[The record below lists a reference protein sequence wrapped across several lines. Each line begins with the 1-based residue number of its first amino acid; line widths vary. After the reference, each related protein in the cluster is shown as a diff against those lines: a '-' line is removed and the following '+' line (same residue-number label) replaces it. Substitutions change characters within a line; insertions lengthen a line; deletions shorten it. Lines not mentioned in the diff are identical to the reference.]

1 MNRLARLSVEDI
13 QAWIGEV
20 HLSDLKGQ
28 TPYYIPVLNQINPEV
43 FALQI
48 HCLKGEILS
57 WGDETVTFPLMSVIK
72 PFLLLYLLTHLG
84 EDAVFRRVGKQ
95 ASSYPFNSLT
105 QLQEDRGFPRNPMI
119 NSGAIA
125 LADLLAGETPESRCE
140 NLLLWLNE
148 MGNCQLFLDRSVL
161 ESVHSYPNAHNQA
174 LSLELE
180 KNGYISHRYL
190 ALETYNRICC
200 LSGKIDDLAN
210 LGKLILASSFAEIIL
225 EIMTNSGLYEASEK
239 FAIEVGFSTKSGV
252 SGALL
257 SIVPQQGAIACYS
270 PLLNE
275 QGNSILGLNLLTY
288 ISRWMELNIR

>member
-1 MNRLARLSVEDI
+1 MNRLARLRVEDI

-20 HLSDLKGQ
+20 HLLDRKGQ
-28 TPYYIPVLNQINPEV
+28 TPYYIPVLNRVNPEV

-48 HCLKGEILS
+48 HCLEGEILS

-72 PFLLLYLLTHLG
+72 PFLLLYLLNHLG

-105 QLQEDRGFPRNPMI
+105 QLQEDSGFPRNPLI

-125 LADLLAGETPESRCE
+125 LADLLGGETPESRCE
-140 NLLLWLNE
+140 NLLLWLNK

-161 ESVHSYPNAHNQA
+161 ESVHSYPNVHNQA

-200 LSGKIDDLAN
+200 LSGKIADLAN
-210 LGKLILASSFAEIIL
+210 LGKLILDAPFGEIIL
-225 EIMTNSGLYEASEK
+225 EIMTNCGLYEASEK
-239 FAIEVGFSTKSGV
+239 FAIEVGFPTKSGV

-257 SIVPQQGAIACYS
+257 SILSDEGVIACYS

-275 QGNSILGLNLLTY
+275 QGNSVLGLDLLTKLSNFFKE
-288 ISRWMELNIR
+288 I

>member
-1 MNRLARLSVEDI
+1 MNRLARLRVEDI
-13 QAWIGEV
+13 QAWLGEV
-20 HLSDLKGQ
+20 HLSDRKGQ
-28 TPYYIPVLNQINPEV
+28 TPYYIPVLNQVNPEV

-48 HCLKGEILS
+48 HCLEGEILS
-57 WGDETVTFPLMSVIK
+57 WGDATVTFPLMSVIK
-72 PFLLLYLLTHLG
+72 PFLLLYILTHLG

-105 QLQEDRGFPRNPMI
+105 QLQEDCGFPRNPMI

-140 NLLLWLNE
+140 NLLFWLNK

-161 ESVHSYPNAHNQA
+161 DSVHSYPNNHNQA

-200 LSGKIDDLAN
+200 LSGKIADLAN
-210 LGKLILASSFAEIIL
+210 LGKLILAAPFGEIIL
-225 EIMTNSGLYEASEK
+225 EIMTNCGLYEASQQ
-239 FAIEVGFSTKSGV
+239 FALDVGFPTKSGV

-275 QGNSILGLNLLTY
+275 QGNSILGLNLLTH
-288 ISRWMELNIR
+288 ISHFVKEN

>member
-1 MNRLARLSVEDI
+1 MNRLARLRVEDI

-20 HLSDLKGQ
+20 HLLDRKGQ
-28 TPYYIPVLNQINPEV
+28 TPYYIPVLNRVNPEV

-48 HCLKGEILS
+48 HCLEGEILS

-72 PFLLLYLLTHLG
+72 PFLLLYLLNHLG

-105 QLQEDRGFPRNPMI
+105 QLQEDSGFPRNPLI

-125 LADLLAGETPESRCE
+125 LADLLGGETPESRCE
-140 NLLLWLNE
+140 NLLLWLNK

-161 ESVHSYPNAHNQA
+161 ESVHSYPNVHNQA

-200 LSGKIDDLAN
+200 LSGKIADLAN
-210 LGKLILASSFAEIIL
+210 LGKLILAAPFGEIIL
-225 EIMTNSGLYEASEK
+225 EIMTNCGLYEASQQ
-239 FAIEVGFSTKSGV
+239 FAIEVGFPTKSGV

-257 SIVPQQGAIACYS
+257 SILSEEGVIACYS

-275 QGNSILGLNLLTY
+275 QGNSVLGLDLLTKLSNFFKE
-288 ISRWMELNIR
+288 I

>member
-1 MNRLARLSVEDI
+1 MNRLARLRVEDI
-13 QAWIGEV
+13 KAWIQEV
-20 HLSDLKGQ
+20 HLSDRNGQ
-28 TPYYIPVLNQINPEV
+28 IPYYIPVLNRVHPEI

-48 HCLKGEILS
+48 HSLEGEILS

-72 PFLLLYLLTHLG
+72 PFLLLYVLTHLG

-105 QLQEDRGFPRNPMI
+105 QLQEDCGFPRNPLI

-125 LADLLAGETPESRCE
+125 LADLLAGETAESRCE
-140 NLLLWLNE
+140 NLLLWLNK

-161 ESVHSYPNAHNQA
+161 ESVHSFPNVHNQA

-180 KNGYISHRYL
+180 KTGYISHRYL

-200 LSGKIDDLAN
+200 LSGKIADLAN
-210 LGKLILASSFAEIIL
+210 LGKLILAAPYAKIIL
-225 EIMTNSGLYEASEK
+225 EIMTNCGLYEASQQ
-239 FAIEVGFSTKSGV
+239 FALEVGFPTKSGV

-257 SIVPQQGAIACYS
+257 SIVSDEGVIACYS

-275 QGNSILGLNLLTY
+275 QGNSILGLNLLTH
-288 ISRWMELNIR
+288 ISHFVKEN

>member
-1 MNRLARLSVEDI
+1 MNRLARLRVEDI
-13 QAWIGEV
+13 QAWLGEV
-20 HLSDLKGQ
+20 HLSDRKGQ
-28 TPYYIPVLNQINPEV
+28 TAYYIPVLNQVNPEV

-48 HCLKGEILS
+48 HCLEGEILS
-57 WGDETVTFPLMSVIK
+57 WGDETLTFPLMSVIK
-72 PFLLLYLLTHLG
+72 PFLLLYLLSHLG
-84 EDAVFRRVGKQ
+84 EDVVFRRVGKQ

-140 NLLLWLNE
+140 NLLLWLNK

-161 ESVHSYPNAHNQA
+161 ESVHSFPNVHNQA

-200 LSGKIDDLAN
+200 LSGKIADLAN
-210 LGKLILASSFAEIIL
+210 LGKLILAAPYAKIIL
-225 EIMTNSGLYEASEK
+225 EIMTNCGLYEASQQ
-239 FAIEVGFSTKSGV
+239 FALEVGFPTKSGV

-257 SIVPQQGAIACYS
+257 SIVSDEGVIACYS

-275 QGNSILGLNLLTY
+275 QGNSILGLNLLTH
-288 ISRWMELNIR
+288 ISHFVKEN

>member
-1 MNRLARLSVEDI
+1 MNRLARLRVEDI
-13 QAWIGEV
+13 QAWIQEV
-20 HLSDLKGQ
+20 HLSDSKGQ
-28 TPYYIPVLNQINPEV
+28 TPYYIPVLNQVHPEV

-48 HCLKGEILS
+48 HCLEGEILS

-95 ASSYPFNSLT
+95 ASSYPFNSLN

-140 NLLLWLNE
+140 NLLLWLNK

-161 ESVHSYPNAHNQA
+161 ESVHSFPNVHNQA

-200 LSGKIDDLAN
+200 LSGKIADLAN
-210 LGKLILASSFAEIIL
+210 LGKLILAAPYAKIIL
-225 EIMTNSGLYEASEK
+225 EIMTNCGLYEASQQ
-239 FAIEVGFSTKSGV
+239 FALEVGFPTKSGV

-257 SIVPQQGAIACYS
+257 SIVSDEGVIACYS

-275 QGNSILGLNLLTY
+275 QGNSILGLNLLTH
-288 ISRWMELNIR
+288 ISHFVKEN

>member
-1 MNRLARLSVEDI
+1 MNRLARLRVEDI

-20 HLSDLKGQ
+20 HLLDRKGQ
-28 TPYYIPVLNQINPEV
+28 TPYYIPVLNRVNPEV

-48 HCLKGEILS
+48 HCLEGEILS

-72 PFLLLYLLTHLG
+72 PFLLLYLLNHFG

-105 QLQEDRGFPRNPMI
+105 QLQEDSGFPRNPLI

-125 LADLLAGETPESRCE
+125 LADLLGGETPESRCE

-161 ESVHSYPNAHNQA
+161 ESVHSYPNVHNQA

-200 LSGKIDDLAN
+200 LSGKIADLAN
-210 LGKLILASSFAEIIL
+210 LGKLILATPFGEIIL
-225 EIMTNSGLYEASEK
+225 EIMTNCGLYEASQQ
-239 FAIEVGFSTKSGV
+239 FALEVGFPTKSGV

-257 SIVPQQGAIACYS
+257 SIVSDEGVIACYS

-275 QGNSILGLNLLTY
+275 QGNSILGLDLLTKLSNFFKE
-288 ISRWMELNIR
+288 I

>member
-28 TPYYIPVLNQINPEV
+28 TPYYIPVLNQVNPEV

>member
-1 MNRLARLSVEDI
+1 MNRLARLRMEDI
-13 QAWIGEV
+13 QAWIGKV
-20 HLSDLKGQ
+20 HLLDRKGQ
-28 TPYYIPVLNQINPEV
+28 TPYYIPVLNRVNPEV

-48 HCLKGEILS
+48 QCLEGEILS

-72 PFLLLYLLTHLG
+72 PFLLLYLLNHLG

-105 QLQEDRGFPRNPMI
+105 QLQEDSGFPRNPLI

-125 LADLLAGETPESRCE
+125 LADLLGGETPESRCE

-148 MGNCQLFLDRSVL
+148 MGNCQLFLNRSVL
-161 ESVHSYPNAHNQA
+161 GSVHSYPNVHNQA

-200 LSGKIDDLAN
+200 LSGKIADLAN
-210 LGKLILASSFAEIIL
+210 LGKLILASSFADIVL
-225 EIMTNSGLYEASEK
+225 EIMTNCGLYEASEK
-239 FAIEVGFSTKSGV
+239 FALEVGFPTKSGV

-257 SIVPQQGAIACYS
+257 SILSEEGVIACYS

-275 QGNSILGLNLLTY
+275 QGNSILGLDLLKKLS
-288 ISRWMELNIR
+288 IFFKEI

>member
-1 MNRLARLSVEDI
+1 MNRLARLRVEDI
-13 QAWIGEV
+13 QAWIQEV
-20 HLSDLKGQ
+20 HLSESKGQ
-28 TPYYIPVLNQINPEV
+28 TPYYIPVLKQVHPEV

-48 HCLKGEILS
+48 HCLGGEILS

-72 PFLLLYLLTHLG
+72 PFLLLYLLNHLG

-148 MGNCQLFLDRSVL
+148 MGNCQFFLDRSVL
-161 ESVHSYPNAHNQA
+161 DSVHSYPNTHNQA

-180 KNGYISHRYL
+180 KNSYINHRYL
-190 ALETYNRICC
+190 ALETYNQICC
-200 LSGKIDDLAN
+200 LSGKIADVAN
-210 LGKLILASSFAEIIL
+210 LGKLILAAPFREIIL
-225 EIMTNSGLYEASEK
+225 EIMTDCGLYEASQQ
-239 FAIEVGFSTKSGV
+239 FALEVGFPTKSGV

-257 SIVPQQGAIACYS
+257 SIVSDEGVIACYS

-275 QGNSILGLNLLTY
+275 QGNSILGLNLLTH
-288 ISRWMELNIR
+288 ISHFVKEN

>member
-1 MNRLARLSVEDI
+1 MNRLARLRVEDI

-20 HLSDLKGQ
+20 HLLDRKGQ
-28 TPYYIPVLNQINPEV
+28 TPYYIPVLNRVNPEV

-48 HCLKGEILS
+48 HCLEGEILS

-72 PFLLLYLLTHLG
+72 PFLLLYLLNHLG

-105 QLQEDRGFPRNPMI
+105 QLQEDSGFPRNPLI

-125 LADLLAGETPESRCE
+125 LADLLGGETPESRCE
-140 NLLLWLNE
+140 NLLLWLNK

-161 ESVHSYPNAHNQA
+161 ESVHSYPNVHNQA

-200 LSGKIDDLAN
+200 LSGKIADLAN
-210 LGKLILASSFAEIIL
+210 LGKLILDAPFSEIIL
-225 EIMTNSGLYEASEK
+225 EIMTNCGLYEASQQ
-239 FAIEVGFSTKSGV
+239 FAIEVGFPTKSGV

-257 SIVPQQGAIACYS
+257 SILSDEGVIACYS

-275 QGNSILGLNLLTY
+275 QGNSVLGLDLLTKLSNFFKE
-288 ISRWMELNIR
+288 I

>member
-1 MNRLARLSVEDI
+1 MKRLARLRVEDI
-13 QAWIGEV
+13 KAWIQEV
-20 HLSDLKGQ
+20 HLSDRNGQ
-28 TPYYIPVLNQINPEV
+28 TPYYIPVLNRVHPEV

-48 HCLKGEILS
+48 HSLEGEILS

-84 EDAVFRRVGKQ
+84 EDAVFNRVGKQ

-105 QLQEDRGFPRNPMI
+105 QLQEDRGFPRNPLI

-125 LADLLAGETPESRCE
+125 LADLLGGETPESRCE
-140 NLLLWLNE
+140 NLLLWLNK
-148 MGNCQLFLDRSVL
+148 MGNCQLFLDGSVL
-161 ESVHSYPNAHNQA
+161 ESVHSFPNVHNQA

-200 LSGKIDDLAN
+200 LSGKIADLAN
-210 LGKLILASSFAEIIL
+210 LGKLILAAPYAKIIL
-225 EIMTNSGLYEASEK
+225 EIMTNCGLYEASQQ
-239 FAIEVGFSTKSGV
+239 FALEVGFPTKSGV

-257 SIVPQQGAIACYS
+257 SIVSDEGVIACYS
-270 PLLNE
+270 PPLNE
-275 QGNSILGLNLLTY
+275 QGNSILGLNLLTH
-288 ISRWMELNIR
+288 ISHFVKEI

>member
-1 MNRLARLSVEDI
+1 MNRLARLRVEDI

-20 HLSDLKGQ
+20 HLLDRKGQ
-28 TPYYIPVLNQINPEV
+28 TPYYIPVLNRVNPEV

-48 HCLKGEILS
+48 HCLEGEILS

-72 PFLLLYLLTHLG
+72 PFLLLYLLNHLG

-105 QLQEDRGFPRNPMI
+105 QLQEDSGFPRNPLI

-125 LADLLAGETPESRCE
+125 LADLLGGETPESRCE
-140 NLLLWLNE
+140 NLLLWLNK

-161 ESVHSYPNAHNQA
+161 ESVHSYPNVHNQA

-200 LSGKIDDLAN
+200 LSGKIADLAN
-210 LGKLILASSFAEIIL
+210 LGKLILAAPFGEIIL
-225 EIMTNSGLYEASEK
+225 EIMTNCGLYEASEK
-239 FAIEVGFSTKSGV
+239 FAIEVGFPTKSGV

-257 SIVPQQGAIACYS
+257 SILSDEGVIACYS

-275 QGNSILGLNLLTY
+275 QGNSVLGLDLLTKLSNFFKE
-288 ISRWMELNIR
+288 I

>member
-1 MNRLARLSVEDI
+1 MNRLARLRVEDI

-20 HLSDLKGQ
+20 HLLDRKGQ
-28 TPYYIPVLNQINPEV
+28 TPYYIPVLNRVNPEV

-48 HCLKGEILS
+48 HCFEGEILS

-72 PFLLLYLLTHLG
+72 PFLLLYLLNHLG

-105 QLQEDRGFPRNPMI
+105 QLQEDSGFPRNPLI

-125 LADLLAGETPESRCE
+125 LADLLGGETPESRCE
-140 NLLLWLNE
+140 NLLLWLNK

-161 ESVHSYPNAHNQA
+161 ESVHSYPNVHNQA

-200 LSGKIDDLAN
+200 LSGKIADLAN
-210 LGKLILASSFAEIIL
+210 LGKLILAAPFGKIIL
-225 EIMTNSGLYEASEK
+225 EIMTNCGLYEASEK
-239 FAIEVGFSTKSGV
+239 FAIEVGFPTKSGV

-257 SIVPQQGAIACYS
+257 SILSDEGVIACYS

-275 QGNSILGLNLLTY
+275 QGNSVLGLDLLTKLSNFFKE
-288 ISRWMELNIR
+288 I

>member
-1 MNRLARLSVEDI
+1 MNRLARLRVEDI
-13 QAWIGEV
+13 QAWVGEV
-20 HLSDLKGQ
+20 HLSDRKGQ
-28 TPYYIPVLNQINPEV
+28 TAYYIPVLNQVNPEV

-239 FAIEVGFSTKSGV
+239 FAIEVGFPTKSGV

-288 ISRWMELNIR
+288 ISRWMELI

>member
-1 MNRLARLSVEDI
+1 MNRLARLRVEDI

-20 HLSDLKGQ
+20 HLLDRKGQ
-28 TPYYIPVLNQINPEV
+28 TPYYIPVLNRVNPEV

-48 HCLKGEILS
+48 HCLEGEILS

-72 PFLLLYLLTHLG
+72 PFLLLYLLNHLG

-105 QLQEDRGFPRNPMI
+105 QLQEDSGFPRNPLI

-125 LADLLAGETPESRCE
+125 LADLLGGETPESRCE
-140 NLLLWLNE
+140 NLLLWLNK

-161 ESVHSYPNAHNQA
+161 ESVHSYPNVHNQA

-200 LSGKIDDLAN
+200 LSGKIADLAS
-210 LGKLILASSFAEIIL
+210 LGKLILASSFADIVL
-225 EIMTNSGLYEASEK
+225 EIMTNCGLYEASQQ
-239 FAIEVGFSTKSGV
+239 FAIEVGFPTKSGV

-257 SIVPQQGAIACYS
+257 SILSDEGVIACYS

-275 QGNSILGLNLLTY
+275 QGNSVLGLDLLTKLSNFFKE
-288 ISRWMELNIR
+288 I

>member
-1 MNRLARLSVEDI
+1 MNRLARLRVEDI

-20 HLSDLKGQ
+20 HLLDRKGQ
-28 TPYYIPVLNQINPEV
+28 TPYYIPVLNRVNPEV

-48 HCLKGEILS
+48 HCLEGEILS

-72 PFLLLYLLTHLG
+72 PFLLLYLLNHLG

-105 QLQEDRGFPRNPMI
+105 QLQEDSGFPRNPLI
-119 NSGAIA
+119 NSGAIT
-125 LADLLAGETPESRCE
+125 LADLLGGETPESRCE
-140 NLLLWLNE
+140 NLLLWLNK

-161 ESVHSYPNAHNQA
+161 ESVHSYPNVHNQA
-174 LSLELE
+174 LSLDLE

-200 LSGKIDDLAN
+200 LSGKIADLAN
-210 LGKLILASSFAEIIL
+210 LGKLILAAPFSEIIL
-225 EIMTNSGLYEASEK
+225 EIMTNCGLYEASEK
-239 FAIEVGFSTKSGV
+239 FAIEVGFPTKSGV

-257 SIVPQQGAIACYS
+257 SILSDEGVIACYS

-275 QGNSILGLNLLTY
+275 QGNSVLGLDLLTKLSNFFKE
-288 ISRWMELNIR
+288 I

>member
-1 MNRLARLSVEDI
+1 MNRLARLRVEDI

-20 HLSDLKGQ
+20 HLLDRKGQ
-28 TPYYIPVLNQINPEV
+28 TPYYIPVLNRVNPEV

-48 HCLKGEILS
+48 HCLEGEILS

-72 PFLLLYLLTHLG
+72 PFLLLYLLNHLG

-105 QLQEDRGFPRNPMI
+105 QLQEDSGFPRNPLI

-125 LADLLAGETPESRCE
+125 LADLLGGKTPESRCE
-140 NLLLWLNE
+140 NLLLWLNK

-161 ESVHSYPNAHNQA
+161 ESVHSYPNVHNQA

-200 LSGKIDDLAN
+200 LSGKIADLAN
-210 LGKLILASSFAEIIL
+210 LGKLILAAPFGEIIL
-225 EIMTNSGLYEASEK
+225 EIMTNCGLYEASEK
-239 FAIEVGFSTKSGV
+239 FAIEVGFPTKSGV

-257 SIVPQQGAIACYS
+257 SILSDEGVIACYS

-275 QGNSILGLNLLTY
+275 QGNSVLGLDLLTKLSDFFKE
-288 ISRWMELNIR
+288 I

>member
-1 MNRLARLSVEDI
+1 MNRLTRLRVEDI

-20 HLSDLKGQ
+20 HLLDRKGQ
-28 TPYYIPVLNQINPEV
+28 TPYYIPVLNRVNPEV

-48 HCLKGEILS
+48 HCLEGEILS

-72 PFLLLYLLTHLG
+72 PFLLLYLLNHLG

-105 QLQEDRGFPRNPMI
+105 QLQEDSGFPRNPLI

-125 LADLLAGETPESRCE
+125 LADLLGGETPESRCE
-140 NLLLWLNE
+140 NLLLWLNK

-161 ESVHSYPNAHNQA
+161 ESVHSYPNVHNQA

-200 LSGKIDDLAN
+200 LSGKIADLTN
-210 LGKLILASSFAEIIL
+210 LGKLILAAPFGKIIL
-225 EIMTNSGLYEASEK
+225 EIMTNCGLYEASEK
-239 FAIEVGFSTKSGV
+239 FAIEVGFPTKSGV

-257 SIVPQQGAIACYS
+257 SILSDEGVIACYS

-275 QGNSILGLNLLTY
+275 QGNSVLGLDLLTKLSNFFKE
-288 ISRWMELNIR
+288 I

>member
-239 FAIEVGFSTKSGV
+239 FAIEVGFPTKSGV

-257 SIVPQQGAIACYS
+257 SIVQRQRAIACFS

>member
-1 MNRLARLSVEDI
+1 MNRLARLRVEDI

-20 HLSDLKGQ
+20 HLLDRKGQ
-28 TPYYIPVLNQINPEV
+28 TPYYIPVLNRVNPEV

-48 HCLKGEILS
+48 HCLEGEILS

-105 QLQEDRGFPRNPMI
+105 QLQEDSGFPRNPLI

-125 LADLLAGETPESRCE
+125 LADLLGGETPESRCE
-140 NLLLWLNE
+140 NLLLWLNK

-161 ESVHSYPNAHNQA
+161 ESVHSYPNVHNQA

-200 LSGKIDDLAN
+200 LSGKIADLAN
-210 LGKLILASSFAEIIL
+210 LGKLILDAPFGEIIL
-225 EIMTNSGLYEASEK
+225 EIMTNCGLYEASQQ
-239 FAIEVGFSTKSGV
+239 FAIEVGFPTKSGV

-257 SIVPQQGAIACYS
+257 SILSDEGVIACYS

-275 QGNSILGLNLLTY
+275 QGNSVLGLDLLTKLSNFFKE
-288 ISRWMELNIR
+288 I

>member
-1 MNRLARLSVEDI
+1 MNRLAGLRVEDI
-13 QAWIGEV
+13 KAWIGEV
-20 HLSDLKGQ
+20 HLSDMKGQ
-28 TPYYIPVLNQINPEV
+28 TPYYIPVLNRVHPEI

-48 HCLKGEILS
+48 HSLEGEILS

-105 QLQEDRGFPRNPMI
+105 QLQEDRGFPRNPLI

-125 LADLLAGETPESRCE
+125 LADLLGGETPESRCE
-140 NLLLWLNE
+140 NLLLWLNK
-148 MGNCQLFLDRSVL
+148 MGNCQLFLDGSVL
-161 ESVHSYPNAHNQA
+161 ESVHSYPNEHNQA

-200 LSGKIDDLAN
+200 LSGKIADLAN
-210 LGKLILASSFAEIIL
+210 LGKLILAAPYAKIIL
-225 EIMTNSGLYEASEK
+225 EIMTNCGLYEASQQ
-239 FAIEVGFSTKSGV
+239 FALEVGFPTKSGV

-257 SIVPQQGAIACYS
+257 SIVPKQGAIACYS

-275 QGNSILGLNLLTY
+275 QGNSILGLDLLTKLSNFFKE
-288 ISRWMELNIR
+288 I

>member
-1 MNRLARLSVEDI
+1 MNRLARLRVEDI

-20 HLSDLKGQ
+20 HLLDRKGQ
-28 TPYYIPVLNQINPEV
+28 TPYYIPVLNRVNPEV

-48 HCLKGEILS
+48 HCLEGEILS

-72 PFLLLYLLTHLG
+72 PFLLLYLLNHLG

-105 QLQEDRGFPRNPMI
+105 QLQEDSGFPRNPLI

-125 LADLLAGETPESRCE
+125 LADLLGGETPESRCE
-140 NLLLWLNE
+140 NLLLWLNK

-161 ESVHSYPNAHNQA
+161 ESVHSYPNVHNQA

-200 LSGKIDDLAN
+200 LSGKIADLTN
-210 LGKLILASSFAEIIL
+210 LGKLILAAPFGKIIL
-225 EIMTNSGLYEASEK
+225 EIMTNCGLYEASQQ
-239 FAIEVGFSTKSGV
+239 FAIEVGFPTKSGV

-257 SIVPQQGAIACYS
+257 SILSDEGVIACYS

-275 QGNSILGLNLLTY
+275 QGNSVLGLDLLTKLSNFFKE
-288 ISRWMELNIR
+288 I

>member
-1 MNRLARLSVEDI
+1 MNRLTRLRVEDI

-20 HLSDLKGQ
+20 HLLDRKGQ
-28 TPYYIPVLNQINPEV
+28 TPYYIPVLNRVNPEV

-48 HCLKGEILS
+48 HCLEGEILS

-72 PFLLLYLLTHLG
+72 PFLLLYLLNHLG

-105 QLQEDRGFPRNPMI
+105 QLQEDSGFPRNPLI

-125 LADLLAGETPESRCE
+125 LADLLGGETPESRCE
-140 NLLLWLNE
+140 NLLLWLNK

-161 ESVHSYPNAHNQA
+161 ESVHSYPNVHNQA

-200 LSGKIDDLAN
+200 LSGKIADLAN
-210 LGKLILASSFAEIIL
+210 LGKLILAAPFGEIIL
-225 EIMTNSGLYEASEK
+225 EIMTNCGLYEASQQ
-239 FAIEVGFSTKSGV
+239 FAIEVGFPTKSGV

-257 SIVPQQGAIACYS
+257 SILSDEGVIACYS

-275 QGNSILGLNLLTY
+275 QGNSVLGLDLLTKLSNFFKE
-288 ISRWMELNIR
+288 I

>member
-1 MNRLARLSVEDI
+1 MNRLARLRVEDI
-13 QAWIGEV
+13 QAWVGEV
-20 HLSDLKGQ
+20 HLSDRKGQ
-28 TPYYIPVLNQINPEV
+28 TPYYIPVLNQVNPEV

-48 HCLKGEILS
+48 HCLEREILS

-105 QLQEDRGFPRNPMI
+105 QLQEDRGFPRNPLI

-125 LADLLAGETPESRCE
+125 LTDLLAGETPESRCE
-140 NLLLWLNE
+140 NLLLWLNK

-200 LSGKIDDLAN
+200 LSGKIADLAN
-210 LGKLILASSFAEIIL
+210 LGKLILASSFADIVL
-225 EIMTNSGLYEASEK
+225 EIMTNCGLYEASEK
-239 FAIEVGFSTKSGV
+239 FAIEVGFPTKSGV

>member
-1 MNRLARLSVEDI
+1 MNRLARLRVEDI

-20 HLSDLKGQ
+20 HLLDRKGQ
-28 TPYYIPVLNQINPEV
+28 TPYYIPVLNRVNPEV

-48 HCLKGEILS
+48 HCLEGEILS

-72 PFLLLYLLTHLG
+72 PFLLLYLLNHLG

-105 QLQEDRGFPRNPMI
+105 QLQEDSGFPRNPLI

-125 LADLLAGETPESRCE
+125 LADLLGGETPESRCE
-140 NLLLWLNE
+140 NLLLWLNK

-161 ESVHSYPNAHNQA
+161 ESVHSYPNVHNQA

-200 LSGKIDDLAN
+200 LSGKIADLAN
-210 LGKLILASSFAEIIL
+210 LGKLILDAPFSEIIL
-225 EIMTNSGLYEASEK
+225 EIMTNCGLYEASEK
-239 FAIEVGFSTKSGV
+239 FAIEVGFPTKSGV

-257 SIVPQQGAIACYS
+257 SILSDEGVIACYS

-275 QGNSILGLNLLTY
+275 QGNSVLGLDLLTKLSNFFKE
-288 ISRWMELNIR
+288 I

>member
-1 MNRLARLSVEDI
+1 
-13 QAWIGEV
+13 
-20 HLSDLKGQ
+20 
-28 TPYYIPVLNQINPEV
+28 
-43 FALQI
+43 
-48 HCLKGEILS
+48 LS

-119 NSGAIA
+119 NSGAIT
-125 LADLLAGETPESRCE
+125 LTDLLAGETPESRCE

-148 MGNCQLFLDRSVL
+148 MGNCQLFLDHSVL
-161 ESVHSYPNAHNQA
+161 DSVHSYPNAHNQA

-200 LSGKIDDLAN
+200 LSGKIADLAN

-239 FAIEVGFSTKSGV
+239 FAIEVGFPTKSGV

-257 SIVPQQGAIACYS
+257 SIVPKQGAIACYS

>member
-1 MNRLARLSVEDI
+1 MNRLTRLRVEDI
-13 QAWIGEV
+13 QAWLGEV
-20 HLSDLKGQ
+20 HLLDRKGQ
-28 TPYYIPVLNQINPEV
+28 TPYYIPVLNRVNPEV
-43 FALQI
+43 FAFQI
-48 HCLKGEILS
+48 HCLEGEILS

-72 PFLLLYLLTHLG
+72 PFLLLYLLNHLG

-105 QLQEDRGFPRNPMI
+105 QLQEDSGFPRNPLI

-125 LADLLAGETPESRCE
+125 LADLLGGETPESRCE

-161 ESVHSYPNAHNQA
+161 ESVHSYPNVHNQA

-200 LSGKIDDLAN
+200 LSGKIADLAN
-210 LGKLILASSFAEIIL
+210 LGKLILADPFGEIIL
-225 EIMTNSGLYEASEK
+225 EIMTNCGLYEASQQ
-239 FAIEVGFSTKSGV
+239 FAIEVGFPTKSGV

-257 SIVPQQGAIACYS
+257 SILSEEGVIACYS

-275 QGNSILGLNLLTY
+275 QGNSVLGLDLLTKLSNFFKE
-288 ISRWMELNIR
+288 I

>member
-1 MNRLARLSVEDI
+1 MNRLARLRVEDI

-20 HLSDLKGQ
+20 HLLDRKGQ
-28 TPYYIPVLNQINPEV
+28 TPYYIPVLNRVNPEV

-48 HCLKGEILS
+48 QCLEGEILS

-72 PFLLLYLLTHLG
+72 PFLLLYLLNHLG

-105 QLQEDRGFPRNPMI
+105 QLQEDSGFPRNPLI

-125 LADLLAGETPESRCE
+125 LADLLGGETPESRCE

-161 ESVHSYPNAHNQA
+161 ESVHSYPNVHNQA

-200 LSGKIDDLAN
+200 LSGKIADLAN
-210 LGKLILASSFAEIIL
+210 LGKLILAAPLGEIIL
-225 EIMTNSGLYEASEK
+225 EIMTNCGLYEASQQ
-239 FAIEVGFSTKSGV
+239 FAIEVGFPTKSGV

-257 SIVPQQGAIACYS
+257 SILSEEGVIACYS

-275 QGNSILGLNLLTY
+275 QGNSVLGL
-288 ISRWMELNIR
+288 

>member
-1 MNRLARLSVEDI
+1 MNRLTRLRVEDI

-20 HLSDLKGQ
+20 HLLDRKGQ
-28 TPYYIPVLNQINPEV
+28 TPYYIPVLNRVNPEV

-48 HCLKGEILS
+48 HCLEGEILS

-72 PFLLLYLLTHLG
+72 PFLLLYLLNHLG

-105 QLQEDRGFPRNPMI
+105 QLQEDSGFPRNPLI

-125 LADLLAGETPESRCE
+125 LADLLGGETPESRCE
-140 NLLLWLNE
+140 NLLLWLNK

-161 ESVHSYPNAHNQA
+161 ESVHSYPNVHNQA

-200 LSGKIDDLAN
+200 LSGKIADLAN
-210 LGKLILASSFAEIIL
+210 LGKLILAAPFGEIIP
-225 EIMTNSGLYEASEK
+225 EIMTNCGLYEASQQ
-239 FAIEVGFSTKSGV
+239 FAIEVGFPTKSGV

-257 SIVPQQGAIACYS
+257 SILSDEGVIACYS

-275 QGNSILGLNLLTY
+275 QGNSVLGLDLLTKLSNFFKE
-288 ISRWMELNIR
+288 I

>member
-1 MNRLARLSVEDI
+1 MNRLTRLRVEDI

-20 HLSDLKGQ
+20 HLLDRKGQ
-28 TPYYIPVLNQINPEV
+28 TPYYIPVLNRVNPEV

-48 HCLKGEILS
+48 HCLEGEILS

-72 PFLLLYLLTHLG
+72 PFLLLYLLNHLG

-105 QLQEDRGFPRNPMI
+105 QLQEDSGFPRNPLI

-125 LADLLAGETPESRCE
+125 LADLLGGETPESRCE
-140 NLLLWLNE
+140 NLLLWLNK

-161 ESVHSYPNAHNQA
+161 ESVHSYPNVHNQA

-200 LSGKIDDLAN
+200 LSGKIADLAN
-210 LGKLILASSFAEIIL
+210 LGKLILAAPFSEIIL
-225 EIMTNSGLYEASEK
+225 EIMTNCGLYEASEK
-239 FAIEVGFSTKSGV
+239 FAIEVGFPTKSGV

-257 SIVPQQGAIACYS
+257 SILSDEGVIACYS

-275 QGNSILGLNLLTY
+275 QGNSVLGLDLLTKLSNFFKE
-288 ISRWMELNIR
+288 I